1 MTEDRDA
8 KSSGGKTEEIHRG
21 ELYAAYVEF
30 MADATRAALPLEPND
45 YAREEFIRIHR
56 PHSREEFDRCL
67 DELTAQPDRLKKFCQ
82 LISDGFSSKKVWGK
96 SNTGKQ
102 RERDG
107 R

>member
-1 MTEDRDA
+1 MPNHR
-8 KSSGGKTEEIHRG
+8 KTNSPQSALNRG

-82 LISDGFSSKKVWGK
+82 LISDGFSAKKVFRQADEAMGD
-96 SNTGKQ
+96 
-102 RERDG
+102 RR
-107 R
+107 RAA